1 VNLFALNID
10 LGRISMPWRKP
21 AAVLIVEDN
30 PATAALMQHGA
41 EAAGLLVVVAA
52 TAEEAVGILRNN
64 GKRFVHAVI
73 DVGLPHGDGW
83 SLYDAIRAEW
93 PALPICMASAAA
105 EKLARLPYGKRVSV
119 YLKSHNYTGLF
130 REIKDGR

>member
-83 SLYDAIRAEW
+83 SLYDAPSGLRCRFAW
-93 PALPICMASAAA
+93 PAPPLRSWLACPTGSGSAC
-105 EKLARLPYGKRVSV
+105 
-119 YLKSHNYTGLF
+119 T
-130 REIKDGR
+130 